1 MDSLLPTPPA
11 GSADESRRLRPHWPW
26 FLALGVGMIALG
38 TFAIGWACTAT
49 ITVAATWL
57 FGILLLASGIGEII
71 NSFWAGRWR
80 GMLLHLLV
88 GALYTVAGIIIID
101 QPVEAAISLTLII
114 AIFLI
119 VGGVFRMVFA
129 ISERFQGWGWV
140 LLNGAVSLMLG
151 MLIYRQWPLSG
162 LWVIGLFVG
171 IDLIFNGL
179 GWVMLATGLKRA
191 GTAEET
197 PTSSPQ
203 VATP

>member
-1 MDSLLPTPPA
+1 
-11 GSADESRRLRPHWPW
+11 
-26 FLALGVGMIALG
+26 MIALG

>member
-1 MDSLLPTPPA
+1 MDSLLSTPPA
-11 GSADESRRLRPHWPW
+11 APADESTRLRPYWPM

-114 AIFLI
+114 AIILI

-129 ISERFQGWGWV
+129 INERFEGWGWV
-140 LLNGAVSLMLG
+140 LLNGAVSLLLG

-171 IDLIFNGL
+171 IDLIFNGW
-179 GWVMLATGLKRA
+179 GWVMLAAGLKRV
-191 GTAEET
+191 GTYEET
-197 PTSSPQ
+197 PASPPQ
-203 VATP
+203 VAAS